1 MLVSHG
7 CQPAACLQGMVAVCQ
22 DLLLKGF
29 TAVLS
34 EQPLLALELAGCCKS
49 LRDICRPHLIFENL
63 SKLLLESWNVPVISG
78 SAHFFCL
85 VIPPDSQIR
94 LARYF
99 RPAKSYERALAVFQ
113 QHTLNLIPWDA
124 WYAQALDTIAHAL
137 CKKHGQ
143 QCMCDPQKSA
153 GRSSTKQLLS
163 KQHFQEDTHAMILQ
177 VIADITT
184 GMRSMGKWPRPRPPI
199 LHVQSIEA
207 SLYHL
212 SLRSFVIA
220 NPRRNPKQILW
231 MGARLNYNL
240 EVLTR

>member
-1 MLVSHG
+1 MNVQG
-7 CQPAACLQGMVAVCQ
+7 YEPAACLQGMVAVCQ

-29 TAVLS
+29 TAVLN

-49 LRDICRPHLIFENL
+49 LRDVCRPHLIFEDL
-63 SKLLLESWNVPVISG
+63 SKLLLEKWAVPVVNW
-78 SAHFFCL
+78 SAPWFCL

-99 RPAKSYERALAVFQ
+99 GPAKSYERALAVFQ

-137 CKKHGQ
+137 CKKEGQ
-143 QCMCDPQKSA
+143 QSMCDPQKSG
-153 GRSSTKQLLS
+153 GRSYAKQLSS
-163 KQHFQEDTHAMILQ
+163 KQRFQEDMHAIVLQ
-177 VIADITT
+177 VTTDIAT
-184 GMRSMGKWPRPRPPI
+184 GLTSMGKWPGTRPPI

-212 SLRSFVIA
+212 SLLSFVIG
-220 NPRRNPKQILW
+220 NPRKNRIQSLW
-231 MGARLNYNL
+231 MGARLCYNL
-240 EVLTR
+240 RSTH

>member
-1 MLVSHG
+1 
-7 CQPAACLQGMVAVCQ
+7 VCQ

-29 TAVLS
+29 TAVLN

-63 SKLLLESWNVPVISG
+63 SKLLLESWAVPVVSC
-78 SAHFFCL
+78 SSHFFCL

-99 RPAKSYERALAVFQ
+99 GPAKSNERALAVFQ

-124 WYAQALDTIAHAL
+124 WYAQALDNIAHAL
-137 CKKHGQ
+137 CKKDGQ
-143 QCMCDPQKSA
+143 QYMCDPQKSA
-153 GRSSTKQLLS
+153 GRSFAKQLLS
-163 KQHFQEDTHAMILQ
+163 EQRFQEDMHAIILQ
-177 VIADITT
+177 VTADIAT
-184 GMRSMGKWPRPRPPI
+184 GLRSMGKWPRPRPPI

-212 SLRSFVIA
+212 SLRSFVIG
-220 NPRRNPKQILW
+220 NPRKNRMQTLW
-231 MGARLNYNL
+231 MGARLYYNL